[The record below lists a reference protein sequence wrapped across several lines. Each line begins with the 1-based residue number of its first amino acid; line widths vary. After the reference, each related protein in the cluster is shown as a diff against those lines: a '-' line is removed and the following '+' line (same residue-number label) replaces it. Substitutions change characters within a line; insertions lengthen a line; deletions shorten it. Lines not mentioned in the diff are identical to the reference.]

1 MTSCRKW
8 YRYCPQIVSAG
19 VAGLVM
25 ATALAV
31 TPLAAQAPTRDW
43 RPSDRMIV
51 GDFSTITSVATA
63 SDRIYATSPDQLLIR
78 QAQFREWEGTVDPP
92 TPDLLRGVFVSL
104 ADPLDNSLWLAR
116 PDAWIHYEPNLRL
129 WTSGAAPGRIS
140 GIAFDLANP
149 LGGLLLRTVGGWF
162 EVARGGVTTSA
173 ASAPSQPLLPV
184 SAQQFLQTH
193 PSVAAMSSSFL
204 LDGRMAQA
212 DFTSAAQSFDRLG
225 WYLGT
230 SGAGLFY
237 LQEGAAIP
245 EQLPFGVRG
254 PSVTALFAAP
264 GGIWAASERT
274 SGNYA
279 ALTYASADLR
289 EFRYLQGPPA
299 TGLPFATARR
309 VVGMGRSLWLATDQG
324 LARMDPGSGRVD
336 LIDRGRGLP
345 DNRVYDVMS
354 RQGWIGVATAHGAAR
369 VSDSLEVFR
378 VAPEFNDPAY
388 AVSISADTTWI
399 GTDIGIFYTVGRT
412 GDLLRPSCTE
422 SPEFQ
427 EPVVQISWL
436 GDTLLALAR
445 DRLFWR
451 DSRGAWHHDPELTGV
466 LGALRAMRVDGPGVW
481 LAGEKGL
488 GFSRLGFPVSRVF
501 GIGDIPADA
510 RDVAVDADYIWVAT
524 GNGLVRFAREAIRP

>member
-1 MTSCRKW
+1 MTSYLKP
-8 YRYCPQIVSAG
+8 YILLLQYLAIAG
-19 VAGLVM
+19 ASIAVGVI
-25 ATALAV
+25 LAPA
-31 TPLAAQAPTRDW
+31 PLTAQAPTRDW
-43 RPSDRMIV
+43 RPADRVVV
-51 GDFSTITSVATA
+51 GDFSTITSVAAA

-92 TPDLLRGVFVSL
+92 APDLLRGVFISL
-104 ADPLDNSLWLAR
+104 ADPLDNSLWLAT
-116 PDAWIHYEPNLRL
+116 PNAWIHYEPNLRL
-129 WTSGAAPGRIS
+129 WSSGAAPGRIS

-149 LGGLLLRTVGGWF
+149 LGGLLLRTAGGWF
-162 EVARGGVTTSA
+162 EVARGGATATT
-173 ASAPSQPLLPV
+173 ASAPERPLLPV
-184 SAQQFLQTH
+184 SAPQFLQQH

-204 LDGRMAQA
+204 LDGRMMQA
-212 DFTSAAQSFDRLG
+212 EFTSAAQSFDRLG

-230 SGAGLFY
+230 AGAGLFY

-245 EQLPFGVRG
+245 ERLPFGVLG

-274 SGNYA
+274 AGNYA
-279 ALTYASADLR
+279 TMSYASSDLR

-299 TGLPFATARR
+299 TGLPFGTARR
-309 VVGMGRSLWLATDQG
+309 VIGMGRSLWLATDQG
-324 LARMDPGSGRVD
+324 LARMDPATGRVEM
-336 LIDRGRGLP
+336 IDRGRGLP
-345 DNRVYDVMS
+345 DSRVYDVMS
-354 RQGWIGVATAHGAAR
+354 RQGWIGVATARGAAR

-378 VAPEFNDPAY
+378 VAPDFNDPAY

-399 GTDIGIFYTVGRT
+399 GTGIGIFYTVGRT
-412 GDLLRPSCTE
+412 GDLLRPSGTE
-422 SPEFQ
+422 SPEFR

-436 GDTLLALAR
+436 GDTLVALAQ

-451 DSRGAWHHDPELTGV
+451 DSRGAWHHDPEVTSV
-466 LGALRAMRVDGPGVW
+466 LGTLRAMRVDGPGVW
-481 LAGEKGL
+481 LAGEKGFA
-488 GFSRLGFPVSRVF
+488 FSRPGFPVSRVF

>member
-1 MTSCRKW
+1 MWQRVKE
-8 YRYCPQIVSAG
+8 IVT
-19 VAGLVM
+19 VAAAASV
-25 ATALAV
+25 AAV
-31 TPLAAQAPTRDW
+31 APTAAQAPTRDW
-43 RPSDRMIV
+43 RPSDRVVV
-51 GDFSTITSVATA
+51 GDFSTITSVAAA

-92 TPDLLRGVFVSL
+92 TPDLLRGVFVAL

-129 WTSGAAPGRIS
+129 WTTGAAPGRIS
-140 GIAFDLANP
+140 GIAFDLSNP

-162 EVARGGVTTSA
+162 EVARGGATATA
-173 ASAPSQPLLPV
+173 ASAPAQPLLPV
-184 SAQQFLQTH
+184 SAQQFLRNH

-212 DFTSAAQSFDRLG
+212 EFTSAAQSFDRLG

-230 SGAGLFY
+230 AGAGLFY

-245 EQLPFGVRG
+245 ERLPFGVLG

-264 GGIWAASERT
+264 GGIWAASERAG
-274 SGNYA
+274 GNYA
-279 ALTYASADLR
+279 TITYSSSDLR
-289 EFRYLQGPPA
+289 DFRYVQGPPA

-309 VVGMGRSLWLATDQG
+309 VIGMGRSLWLATDQG

-336 LIDRGRGLP
+336 MIDRGRGLP
-345 DNRVYDVMS
+345 DSRVYDVVS
-354 RQGWIGVATAHGAAR
+354 RQGWIGVATARGAAR

-388 AVSISADTTWI
+388 AVSISVDTTWI
-399 GTDIGIFYTVGRT
+399 GTGIGIFYTVGRT
-412 GDLLRPSCTE
+412 GDLLRPAGTE
-422 SPEFQ
+422 SPEFR

-436 GDTLLALAR
+436 GDTLVALAQN
-445 DRLFWR
+445 RLFWR

-466 LGALRAMRVDGPGVW
+466 LGTLRAMRVDGPGVW
-481 LAGEKGL
+481 LAGEKGFA
-488 GFSRLGFPVSRVF
+488 FSRLGFPVSRVF

-524 GNGLVRFAREAIRP
+524 GDGLVRFAREAIRP

>member
-1 MTSCRKW
+1 
-8 YRYCPQIVSAG
+8 V
-19 VAGLVM
+19 V
-25 ATALAV
+25 
-31 TPLAAQAPTRDW
+31 
-43 RPSDRMIV
+43 V
-51 GDFSTITSVATA
+51 GDFSTITSVAAA

-92 TPDLLRGVFVSL
+92 TPGLLRGVFVSL

-149 LGGLLLRTVGGWF
+149 LGGLLLRTLGGWF
-162 EVARGGVTTSA
+162 EVTRGGATTTA
-173 ASAPSQPLLPV
+173 ASAPARPLLPV
-184 SAQQFLQTH
+184 SGQQFLQAH

-204 LDGRMAQA
+204 LNGRMAQA
-212 DFTSAAQSFDRLG
+212 EFTAAAQSFDRLG

-230 SGAGLFY
+230 SGAGLFF

-264 GGIWAASERT
+264 GGIWAASERA
-274 SGNYA
+274 GDNYA
-279 ALTYASADLR
+279 AMTYASADLR

-299 TGLPFATARR
+299 TGLPFAAARR

-324 LARMDPGSGRVD
+324 LARMDPGSGRVEM
-336 LIDRGRGLP
+336 IDRGRGLP
-345 DNRVYDVMS
+345 DSRVYDVMS
-354 RQGWIGVATAHGAAR
+354 RQGWIGVATARGAAR

-378 VAPEFNDPAY
+378 VAPDFNDPAY

-399 GTDIGIFYTVGRT
+399 GTELGIFYTVGRM
-412 GDLLRPSCTE
+412 GDLLRPSGTE
-422 SPEFQ
+422 SPEFR

-436 GDTLLALAR
+436 GDTLVALAR

-451 DSRGAWHHDPELTGV
+451 DSGGGWHHDPDLTGV
-466 LGALRAMRVDGPGVW
+466 LGTLRAMRVDGAGVW

-488 GFSRLGFPVSRVF
+488 AFSRPGFPTSRVY

-524 GNGLVRFAREAIRP
+524 GNGLVRFAREAIGP